1 MPRNS
6 AGTFTLVP
14 GNPVQSGDVVSST
27 WANSTLDD
35 VADALTDS
43 LDREGRGGMLAPFR
57 FADGTNLLPGASWVN
72 ENTTGFYRFD
82 GGDLRVSVLTQDV
95 MRWQNTGAQV
105 WNSTDSQWENI
116 LSGNSVPAFV
126 NAGTAESQTLR
137 WDNTGEQWLAT
148 DTLSVST
155 TTVTVNGTLLS
166 PGAGTNSF
174 RAGLNA
180 GSTTQGASSVAVGNL
195 AGNSL
200 QATNAVAVGREAG
213 RNNQDIQATAVGYYA
228 GKDDQG
234 NSGVAVGNSAGQ
246 TTQGTNSVAVGK
258 SAGMTSQSNNSVA
271 MGNLAGNDTQGASS
285 VAVGTQAGQTT
296 QGTNSVSVGNSAGKT
311 TQGSSSVAVG
321 RGAGET
327 NQGDNGIIINASG
340 VALDDTTAGHIHI
353 ASDDGSLDFTTAGG
367 WTMSADLDVTGNV
380 VSNRHSIPSDSSV
393 LGRMDFTGYT
403 VGTTE
408 HIGARVVGKTSQ
420 AWGASQ
426 AGTRL
431 EFETTPNG
439 SLTSAVAMTLG
450 ADGTIANTGDVNAD
464 GLVTANNGVLV
475 GATEIGTPTQAA
487 VSSITTVTQAEYDA
501 IVTPDANTLYVII

>member
-166 PGAGTNSF
+166 PGAGSNSF
-174 RAGLNA
+174 RAGVSTGLTSQGAQAVAIGYIAGNSAQGDNAVAIGREAGRTDQAINAVAVGRDAGNNTQGDSSVAIGKSA
-180 GSTTQGASSVAVGNL
+180 GSATQGNNAVAVGNGAGSATQSANAVAVGYLAGQTTQGQSSVAVGPNAGQTSQSGNAVAVGNL
-195 AGNSL
+195 AG
-200 QATNAVAVGREAG
+200 E
-213 RNNQDIQATAVGYYA
+213 
-228 GKDDQG
+228 
-234 NSGVAVGNSAGQ
+234 
-246 TTQGTNSVAVGK
+246 
-258 SAGMTSQSNNSVA
+258 
-271 MGNLAGNDTQGASS
+271 
-285 VAVGTQAGQTT
+285 
-296 QGTNSVSVGNSAGKT
+296 T
-311 TQGSSSVAVG
+311 TQGSNSVAIG
-321 RGAGET
+321 RKAGET
-327 NQGDNGIIINASG
+327 DQGNNGIIINATG
-340 VALDDTTAGHIHI
+340 ATLDDTSAGHIHI

-367 WTMSADLDVTGNV
+367 WSMSASLDVAGNIA
-380 VSNRHSIPSDSSV
+380 SNRHSIPGNGSV

-403 VGTTE
+403 VDTTE
-408 HIGARVVGKTSQ
+408 HIGARVVGKSSQ
-420 AWGASQ
+420 AWDATR
-426 AGTRL
+426 AGTKM
-431 EFETTPNG
+431 EFEVTPGG
-439 SLTSAVAMTLG
+439 SLTSAVGMTLNS
-450 ADGTIANTGDVNAD
+450 DSSLDVVGTAT
-464 GLVTANNGVLV
+464 TANGVSV
-475 GATEIGTPTQAA
+475 GATEIGTPTQAV
-487 VSSITTVTQAEYDA
+487 VSSITTVTQAEYTA
-501 IVTPDANTLYVII
+501 IVTPDANTLYVIV

>member
-166 PGAGTNSF
+166 PGAGANSF

-180 GSTTQGASSVAVGNL
+180 GATTQG
-195 AGNSL
+195 
-200 QATNAVAVGREAG
+200 TNA
-213 RNNQDIQATAVGYYA
+213 
-228 GKDDQG
+228 
-234 NSGVAVGNSAGQ
+234 VAVGNSAGQ
-246 TTQGTNSVAVGK
+246 TTQGSGSVAIGVEAGKTSQASQGIAIGQTAGVTGQKQYGVAVGYK
-258 SAGMTSQSNNSVA
+258 
-271 MGNLAGNDTQGASS
+271 
-285 VAVGTQAGQTT
+285 
-296 QGTNSVSVGNSAGKT
+296 
-311 TQGSSSVAVG
+311 
-321 RGAGET
+321 AGET
-327 NQGDNGIIINASG
+327 NQGLNSIAIGRLAGQNAQANNGIIINASAA
-340 VALDDTTAGHIHI
+340 VLDDTSNGHIHI
-353 ASDDGSLDFTTAGG
+353 ASDDGSLDFTTAAG
-367 WTMSADLDVTGNV
+367 WSMSADLDVTGTV
-380 VSNRHSIPSDSSV
+380 TATGLATSNRVRSTNNGTAATPSFYFSGDP
-393 LGRMDFTGYT
+393 DTGMY
-403 VGTTE
+403 
-408 HIGARVVGKTSQ
+408 RQ
-420 AWGASQ
+420 
-426 AGTRL
+426 
-431 EFETTPNG
+431 
-439 SLTSAVAMTLG
+439 G
-450 ADGTIANTGDVNAD
+450 ADRLGFATGGIGRVFVESDGDLTVTGTVDSD
-464 GLVTANNGVLV
+464 HGVSV
-475 GATEIGTPTQAA
+475 GATEIAVPTQAA
-487 VSSITTVTQAEYDA
+487 VSSITTVTQAEYTA
-501 IVTPDANTLYVII
+501 IVTPDANTLYVIV

>member
-155 TTVTVNGTLLS
+155 SAVTVIGELLS
-166 PGAGTNSF
+166 PGDGSNSF
-174 RAGLNA
+174 RAGNNA
-180 GSTTQGASSVAVGNL
+180 G
-195 AGNSL
+195 
-200 QATNAVAVGREAG
+200 
-213 RNNQDIQATAVGYYA
+213 ATA
-228 GKDDQG
+228 QG
-234 NSGVAVGNSAGQ
+234 SNSVAVGNSAGQ
-246 TTQGTNSVAVGK
+246 TTQQNLATAVGYK
-258 SAGMTSQSNNSVA
+258 AGNSNQGNSSTAVGRNAGLTDQGGSSVA
-271 MGNLAGNDTQGASS
+271 MGYSAGETTQGGTAVAIGYNSGNDTQGASS
-285 VAVGTQAGQTT
+285 VAIGQSAGLTT
-296 QGTNSVSVGNSAGKT
+296 QGTSAVAVGSSAGLT
-311 TQGSSSVAVG
+311 SQGNNSVAVG
-321 RGAGET
+321 RNSGEVTQGANSVAVGNAAGKTDQGALSVAIGTNAGIT
-327 NQGDNGIIINASG
+327 NQGANGIIINATG
-340 VALDDTTAGHIHI
+340 ADLDDTSDGHIHI
-353 ASDDGSLDFTTAGG
+353 ASDDGSLDFTTTGG
-367 WTMSADLDVTGNV
+367 WSMSDNLEVTGTV
-380 VSNRHSIPSDSSV
+380 DSDHGVS
-393 LGRMDFTGYT
+393 
-403 VGTTE
+403 
-408 HIGARVVGKTSQ
+408 
-420 AWGASQ
+420 
-426 AGTRL
+426 
-431 EFETTPNG
+431 
-439 SLTSAVAMTLG
+439 
-450 ADGTIANTGDVNAD
+450 
-464 GLVTANNGVLV
+464 V

-501 IVTPDANTLYVII
+501 IVTPDANTLYVIV

>member
-95 MRWQNTGAQV
+95 MRWQNSGAQV

-174 RAGLNA
+174 RAGVSTGLTSQGAQAVAIGYIAGNSAQGDNAVAIGREAGRTDQDINAVAVGRDAGGSDQGAHSVAVGNGAGKTTQAAQSVAMGYQAGNATQSTLAVAVGNNA
-180 GSTTQGASSVAVGNL
+180 GQTTQGASSVAVGP
-195 AGNSL
+195 
-200 QATNAVAVGREAG
+200 
-213 RNNQDIQATAVGYYA
+213 
-228 GKDDQG
+228 
-234 NSGVAVGNSAGQ
+234 SAGQ
-246 TTQGTNSVAVGK
+246 TTQGTNAVAVGK
-258 SAGMTSQSNNSVA
+258 SAGLTWQSNNSVA

-285 VAVGTQAGQTT
+285 VAVGTQAAETT
-296 QGTNSVSVGNSAGKT
+296 QGSNAVAVGNSAGKT
-311 TQGSSSVAVG
+311 AQSNNSVAVG
-321 RGAGET
+321 RNSGEVTQGANSVAVGNAAGKTDQGDLSVAIGTNAGIT
-327 NQGDNGIIINASG
+327 NQGANGIIINATG
-340 VALDDTTAGHIHI
+340 AALDDTSDGHIHI

-367 WTMSADLDVTGNV
+367 WSMSDDLEVTGTV
-380 VSNRHSIPSDSSV
+380 DSDHGVS
-393 LGRMDFTGYT
+393 
-403 VGTTE
+403 
-408 HIGARVVGKTSQ
+408 
-420 AWGASQ
+420 
-426 AGTRL
+426 
-431 EFETTPNG
+431 
-439 SLTSAVAMTLG
+439 
-450 ADGTIANTGDVNAD
+450 
-464 GLVTANNGVLV
+464 V

-501 IVTPDANTLYVII
+501 IVTPDANTLYVIV